1 MAKGHLDDLHKAEI
15 VNTSKLVPSVIIKT
29 HYWLNSLS
37 EYDWRR
43 LYTIVD
49 TNEAFS
55 YFHEILSL
63 AYNQAFPK
71 KTLNKIYNTR
81 KPWLTDCLKMTIK
94 KKNKLYV
101 ISKKHPTARNEQVYK
116 TYKNRLNKILK
127 AAEKEYFSKQ
137 LEQNKSNM
145 KRTWDIIKHVIN
157 RNKRKSAQEKFK
169 LSNGEITCDKYVVC
183 NKFNNFFV
191 NIGPQLAAN
200 IENQNKIPESYL
212 KNRQLNTIVL
222 APVTPEEVFKLV
234 KSLKDSAPGYDE
246 IKMKPMQSVIS
257 EILSPLT
264 YVLNLS
270 ISNGIFTD
278 ILKIANVIPLYK
290 KDDPMIF
297 SNYRPVSLLCT
308 LSKILEKA
316 MYDRV
321 NDFLNEFDIIFKY
334 QFGFRRGYSTY
345 LALTVLMDKLTKS
358 MENGDYVVGV
368 FLDFSKAFDMVNH
381 KILLSK
387 LYHYG
392 IRDVALKW
400 FQSYLE
406 NRKQYVTY
414 NGEISDMQIIKCG
427 VPQGSI
433 LGPLLFLI
441 YINDLANV
449 CKYTMPIF
457 FADDS
462 NLFLNGR
469 DPADIEAKLNN
480 ELAQIAQWLKVNKL
494 ALNIDKTA
502 CMLFGNRQGYSKVKL
517 HLQGK
522 QIAQVSNIKFLG
534 VILDEKLN
542 WKAHVSYISGKIS
555 RAIGVIIKARNLGKE
570 SLLSLYHT
578 LIYPYLTYCHQVW
591 GSTYQYNIDTLEKLQ
606 KRLFE

>member
-1 MAKGHLDDLHKAEI
+1 M
-15 VNTSKLVPSVIIKT
+15 SF
-29 HYWLNSLS
+29 W
-37 EYDWRR
+37 
-43 LYTIVD
+43 
-49 TNEAFS
+49 
-55 YFHEILSL
+55 IL
-63 AYNQAFPK
+63 
-71 KTLNKIYNTR
+71 
-81 KPWLTDCLKMTIK
+81 
-94 KKNKLYV
+94 
-101 ISKKHPTARNEQVYK
+101 
-116 TYKNRLNKILK
+116 
-127 AAEKEYFSKQ
+127 
-137 LEQNKSNM
+137 
-145 KRTWDIIKHVIN
+145 
-157 RNKRKSAQEKFK
+157 
-169 LSNGEITCDKYVVC
+169 
-183 NKFNNFFV
+183 
-191 NIGPQLAAN
+191 
-200 IENQNKIPESYL
+200 
-212 KNRQLNTIVL
+212 L

-234 KSLKDSAPGYDE
+234 KSFKDSAPGYDE
-246 IKMKPMQSVIS
+246 IKMKPMQSMIS

-270 ISNGIFTD
+270 ISNGIFPD
-278 ILKIANVIPLYK
+278 ILKITNVIPLYK

-297 SNYRPVSLLCT
+297 SNYRSVSLLCT
-308 LSKILEKA
+308 LSKKIEKA

-321 NDFLNEFDIIFKY
+321 NDCLNEFDIIFKY

-358 MENGDYVVGV
+358 MENGYYVVGV

-381 KILLSK
+381 KILISK

-469 DPADIEAKLNN
+469 DPADIEA
-480 ELAQIAQWLKVNKL
+480 
-494 ALNIDKTA
+494 
-502 CMLFGNRQGYSKVKL
+502 
-517 HLQGK
+517 
-522 QIAQVSNIKFLG
+522 
-534 VILDEKLN
+534 
-542 WKAHVSYISGKIS
+542 
-555 RAIGVIIKARNLGKE
+555 
-570 SLLSLYHT
+570 
-578 LIYPYLTYCHQVW
+578 
-591 GSTYQYNIDTLEKLQ
+591 
-606 KRLFE
+606 

>member
-1 MAKGHLDDLHKAEI
+1 
-15 VNTSKLVPSVIIKT
+15 
-29 HYWLNSLS
+29 
-37 EYDWRR
+37 
-43 LYTIVD
+43 
-49 TNEAFS
+49 
-55 YFHEILSL
+55 
-63 AYNQAFPK
+63 
-71 KTLNKIYNTR
+71 
-81 KPWLTDCLKMTIK
+81 
-94 KKNKLYV
+94 
-101 ISKKHPTARNEQVYK
+101 
-116 TYKNRLNKILK
+116 
-127 AAEKEYFSKQ
+127 
-137 LEQNKSNM
+137 
-145 KRTWDIIKHVIN
+145 
-157 RNKRKSAQEKFK
+157 
-169 LSNGEITCDKYVVC
+169 
-183 NKFNNFFV
+183 
-191 NIGPQLAAN
+191 
-200 IENQNKIPESYL
+200 
-212 KNRQLNTIVL
+212 
-222 APVTPEEVFKLV
+222 
-234 KSLKDSAPGYDE
+234 
-246 IKMKPMQSVIS
+246 
-257 EILSPLT
+257 
-264 YVLNLS
+264 
-270 ISNGIFTD
+270 
-278 ILKIANVIPLYK
+278 
-290 KDDPMIF
+290 
-297 SNYRPVSLLCT
+297 
-308 LSKILEKA
+308 

-387 LYHYG
+387 FYHG

-427 VPQGSI
+427 VQQGSI
-433 LGPLLFLI
+433 LGPLSFLI

-480 ELAQIAQWLKVNKL
+480 ELAQIAEWLKVNKL

-534 VILDEKLN
+534 VILDEKFN

-570 SLLSLYHT
+570 SLLSLYQT
-578 LIYPYLTYCHQVW
+578 LIYPYITYCHQVW

>member
-1 MAKGHLDDLHKAEI
+1 M
-15 VNTSKLVPSVIIKT
+15 
-29 HYWLNSLS
+29 
-37 EYDWRR
+37 
-43 LYTIVD
+43 
-49 TNEAFS
+49 
-55 YFHEILSL
+55 
-63 AYNQAFPK
+63 
-71 KTLNKIYNTR
+71 
-81 KPWLTDCLKMTIK
+81 
-94 KKNKLYV
+94 
-101 ISKKHPTARNEQVYK
+101 HPTARNDQVYK
-116 TYKNRLNKILK
+116 VYKNRLSKIIK

-145 KRTWDIIKHVIN
+145 KRTWDIIKQVIN
-157 RNKRKSAQEKFK
+157 RNKRKPIQEKFK
-169 LSNGEITCDKYVVC
+169 LWNGDITSDKSIVC
-183 NKFNNFFV
+183 NHFNNFFV
-191 NIGPQLAAN
+191 NVGPQLAAN

-212 KNRQLNTIVL
+212 KNRQLNTMML
-222 APVTPEEVFKLV
+222 APVTPEEVTKLT
-234 KSLKDSAPGYDE
+234 KGFKDSAPGYDE
-246 IKMKPMQSVIS
+246 IKMKPIQVVIS

-270 ISNGIFTD
+270 ISNGIFPE
-278 ILKIANVIPLYK
+278 ILKIANVTPLYK

-297 SNYRPVSLLCT
+297 SNYRPVSLLCA
-308 LSKILEKA
+308 LSKILEKV
-316 MYDRV
+316 MYDRL

-334 QFGFRRGYSTY
+334 QFGFRKGYSTY
-345 LALTVLMDKLTKS
+345 LALTVLMDKLAKS

-368 FLDFSKAFDMVNH
+368 FLDFSKAFDMVDH

-406 NRKQYVTY
+406 NRQQYVTY
-414 NGEISDMQIIKCG
+414 NGETSNMQKIQCG

-449 CKYTMPIF
+449 CSHTMPIF

-462 NLFLNGR
+462 NLFLNGT
-469 DPADIEAKLNN
+469 DPTNIEAKLNN
-480 ELAQIAQWLKVNKL
+480 ELAQIAEWLKVNKL
-494 ALNIDKTA
+494 ALNIDKTS
-502 CMLFGNRQGYSKVKL
+502 CMLFGNKKGYSKVKFC
-517 HLQGK
+517 LQGK
-522 QIAQVSNIKFLG
+522 QITQVSTIKFLG
-534 VILDEKLN
+534 VMIDEKLN

-570 SLLSLYHT
+570 ALLSLYYT
-578 LIYPYLTYCHQVW
+578 LIYPYLTYCHQIW

-606 KRLFE
+606 KKGCSNNMLCKSLFPHWKTIWWIENFEN

>member
-1 MAKGHLDDLHKAEI
+1 
-15 VNTSKLVPSVIIKT
+15 
-29 HYWLNSLS
+29 
-37 EYDWRR
+37 
-43 LYTIVD
+43 
-49 TNEAFS
+49 
-55 YFHEILSL
+55 
-63 AYNQAFPK
+63 
-71 KTLNKIYNTR
+71 
-81 KPWLTDCLKMTIK
+81 
-94 KKNKLYV
+94 
-101 ISKKHPTARNEQVYK
+101 
-116 TYKNRLNKILK
+116 
-127 AAEKEYFSKQ
+127 
-137 LEQNKSNM
+137 
-145 KRTWDIIKHVIN
+145 
-157 RNKRKSAQEKFK
+157 
-169 LSNGEITCDKYVVC
+169 
-183 NKFNNFFV
+183 
-191 NIGPQLAAN
+191 
-200 IENQNKIPESYL
+200 
-212 KNRQLNTIVL
+212 
-222 APVTPEEVFKLV
+222 
-234 KSLKDSAPGYDE
+234 
-246 IKMKPMQSVIS
+246 
-257 EILSPLT
+257 
-264 YVLNLS
+264 
-270 ISNGIFTD
+270 
-278 ILKIANVIPLYK
+278 
-290 KDDPMIF
+290 
-297 SNYRPVSLLCT
+297 
-308 LSKILEKA
+308 

-334 QFGFRRGYSTY
+334 QFGSRRGYSTY

-358 MENGDYVVGV
+358 MENGDCVVGV

-381 KILLSK
+381 KILLS
-387 LYHYG
+387 
-392 IRDVALKW
+392 
-400 FQSYLE
+400 

-469 DPADIEAKLNN
+469 DPADIEVKLNN

-555 RAIGVIIKARNLGKE
+555 RAIAVIPSCL
-570 SLLSLYHT
+570 
-578 LIYPYLTYCHQVW
+578 
-591 GSTYQYNIDTLEKLQ
+591 
-606 KRLFE
+606 